1 MIDFFFLT
9 FALFFYQKN
18 DRGTMRSGPP
28 WTATCCLLLG
38 VAHGASRAKVKHPDL
53 PWLGTAKDRDMINQR
68 VYLGTMT
75 FGWKQASS
83 FVGKA
88 EAAELITAFW
98 AAGGDRL
105 DTARIYADEP
115 GLGEVLARC
124 PKDTLT
130 PLDPP

>member
-1 MIDFFFLT
+1 MWCL
-9 FALFFYQKN
+9 
-18 DRGTMRSGPP
+18 RGRKASGCPL
-28 WTATCCLLLG
+28 A
-38 VAHGASRAKVKHPDL
+38 
-53 PWLGTAKDRDMINQR
+53 
-68 VYLGTMT
+68 
-75 FGWKQASS
+75 S

-130 PLDPP
+130 PLDSSWTFTPHSDHSLLPFSPYP